1 MVPPSKETATTLLAD
16 INKKIKAELEALKT
30 ETEKLVC
37 DLKQKVNKNPFVENT
52 IKYLD
57 YLQLVLSECK
67 LMSTSETSSTSAEP
81 TSLWPLRVWPFRS
94 SSSPTIEEAEA
105 KSKLMSFMQRT
116 IDGDGAATTGAVK
129 SATEQLRDLKKLA
142 NDRNKPSASLSIR
155 LKSIQ
160 MINIM
165 LKKYILSFDVAVLI
179 QELGVH
185 LDKKLQEWLKGWK
198 SKDTLSFPLSNSTS
212 APISKEGLKNAE
224 IIYRNLQ
231 TIKNWYQSLLPADL
245 QSTVQKLNSF
255 AKLTEEN
262 AYQNGK
268 TSATAVEKKVIDKN
282 DGKISQ
288 TLGEKNKKRAYL
300 VDLVKD
306 ASSFTVSI
314 YCRTTTVFS

>member
-1 MVPPSKETATTLLAD
+1 MAD
-16 INKKIKAELEALKT
+16 VNKRIKADLEALKT
-30 ETEKLVC
+30 DTEKLVC
-37 DLKQKVNKNPFVENT
+37 DLKQKVNKNPVAENT
-52 IKYLD
+52 IIKYLD

-67 LMSTSETSSTSAEP
+67 LMSTSETSSEP
-81 TSLWPLRVWPFRS
+81 TSSWPSRVWPFRF

-116 IDGDGAATTGAVK
+116 IDGDGAVTTGAVK

-160 MINIM
+160 MINII

-185 LDKKLQEWLKGWK
+185 LDKKLQEWLRGWK
-198 SKDTLSFPLSNSTS
+198 IKDILSFPQSNSTS

-255 AKLTEEN
+255 AKLTEVN
-262 AYQNGK
+262 AHQNGK
-268 TSATAVEKKVIDKN
+268 NLATAVVEKKVIDKN
-282 DGKISQ
+282 DGKIAQ

-306 ASSFTVSI
+306 ASSFTVSKY
-314 YCRTTTVFS
+314 YCRTSTVFSQCNRTYFEL